1 MNSLNR
7 SIAVQNAGLI
17 LLQNYFIMLF
27 ERLNLVNEKSFVSE
41 KAQLDAVHYLQYI
54 VTGLTETEE
63 SFLTL
68 NKVLCGLPLS
78 APVKSSIIIPD
89 THKELIEGM
98 IQSSIGNWEAI
109 GKTSVNGF
117 RGNWLAR
124 KGVLKEEE
132 DRWSLT
138 VEKRPYDILMA
149 KSPFPFS
156 TIKFPWMQKTLY
168 VNWLF

>member
-1 MNSLNR
+1 MNSINL

-27 ERLNLVNEKSFVSE
+27 ERLNLVNERSFVSG

-54 VTGLTETEE
+54 VTGLTETDE

-78 APVKSSIIIPD
+78 APVKSTIIIPE

-98 IQSSIGNWEAI
+98 IQSSIGSWEAI
-109 GKTSVNGF
+109 GNSSVNGF

-124 KGVLKEEE
+124 EGVLREEE
-132 DRWSLT
+132 DRWNLS
-138 VEKRPYDILMA
+138 VEKRPYDILIA
-149 KSPFPFS
+149 KFPFSFS
-156 TIKFPWMQKTLY
+156 TIKFPWMQKPLY
-168 VNWLF
+168 VNWSF